1 MGSPHFHILSSPG
14 IPPPDHLGG
23 DGGDLLAALHLPPH
37 RRRLRLG
44 RLARDAEQVVHRA
57 GDDLRQEGEEQG
69 RDKSLLAPVFLPTWL
84 CAKLFF
90 VFILSTKNTRNT
102 IAARHILNFD
112 IEVGKG
118 TASTLLSTASPLSNS
133 VQDSLLSSNKTKRD
147 IVAHY
152 VSMVLLFESGSN
164 LWSNLVPSNLSSQ
177 R

>member
-1 MGSPHFHILSSPG
+1 MPPSKG
-14 IPPPDHLGG
+14 ISLPDPAGG
-23 DGGDLLAALHLPPH
+23 DGGDLLAALNLPPH
-37 RRRLRLG
+37 RRPLRLG

-118 TASTLLSTASPLSNS
+118 TASTILSTASPSNS

-152 VSMVLLFESGSN
+152 VSVVLLFESGSN